1 LNDFKREMKSMA
13 QVVEQALVQ
22 YLPQKDEYP
31 SKLYEAMHYSTLS
44 GGKRLRPI
52 LVMKAAEFFG
62 IPCEKVMPT
71 ACGVEMIHTYSLI
84 HDDLPIMDNDDFRRG
99 KPTCHKVYGDA
110 LALLAGDALLTHAF
124 ATIAKNS
131 RIEGILSDAVV
142 DVIEK
147 MSLAAGS
154 YGMIGGQTVDIASSG
169 KNIGQ
174 DTLFYISTI
183 GPRFRSYP
191 RIIDTTAIE
200 IFNLNIS
207 IMDIYAAIVAIA
219 FLLLLTYLLEKTK
232 IGIAIRAASFD
243 LEIVGLMG
251 VNTNLLISIVFLFA
265 GMLAGLAGEF
275 LGIKY
280 TVYPQLGFITNKAYI
295 AAVFGG
301 LGNLKGAVIGS
312 ILLGLFEAI
321 ITGFVSSAMRDIFVF
336 LLLILV
342 LLIKPSGLM
351 GVQKLDKV

>member
-174 DTLFYISTI
+174 DTLFYISTHKT
-183 GPRFRSYP
+183 GC
-191 RIIDTTAIE
+191 
-200 IFNLNIS
+200 LIS
-207 IMDIYAAIVAIA
+207 ISLWSGARLA
-219 FLLLLTYLLEKTK
+219 
-232 IGIAIRAASFD
+232 GASRKD
-243 LEIVGLMG
+243 LEIIKSFGEKIGLVFQIVDDILDIKGNENILGKPVG
-251 VNTNLLISIVFLFA
+251 SD
-265 GMLAGLAGEF
+265 
-275 LGIKY
+275 IK
-280 TVYPQLGFITNKAYI
+280 
-295 AAVFGG
+295 
-301 LGNLKGAVIGS
+301 NLKNTFVHLYGYDNS
-312 ILLGLFEAI
+312 IKLVDDLSLEAKELMSNYKDNE
-321 ITGFVSSAMRDIFVF
+321 FF
-336 LLLILV
+336 
-342 LLIKPSGLM
+342 IKLTDFIA
-351 GVQKLDKV
+351 KRNF